1 MAYWWCLDHR
11 RVEEEDGCAHAKRLG
26 PFETP
31 EEASH
36 AIEHAAQ
43 RSKDWDEQEKEW
55 DSR

>member
-26 PFETP
+26 PFDTP
-31 EEASH
+31 QEASH

-43 RSKDWDEQEKEW
+43 RSKDWDEQDKEW
-55 DSR
+55 NAR